1 MLKFLKNHKIE
12 TAYVIGLAIV
22 VLLSNTVFASTD
34 VSEEPVIIVETETEE
49 ISDDTPQ
56 NEDVELSE
64 TPLPTPVVENEE
76 SEIQNENVESETT
89 GKEDNTNT
97 SNMVVD
103 FSEVMTFLQVTNT
116 CLIVLIFGSG
126 SVLGVLLCKCLF
138 GWLM

>member
-34 VSEEPVIIVETETEE
+34 VSEDSVIIVETETEE

-56 NEDVELSE
+56 SEDVELSE
-64 TPLPTPVVENEE
+64 TPFPTPVVENEE
-76 SEIQNENVESETT
+76 SEIQNENLESETT

-97 SNMVVD
+97 SNMVLD
-103 FSEVMTFLQVTNT
+103 SSEVMTFLQTTNT
-116 CLIVLIFGSG
+116 CLIVLIFGIS
-126 SVLGVLLCKCLF
+126 SVLGVLLSKCLF